1 MAAVGLAVAAAL
13 GFGSAAIFARVAMQR
28 ASPLS
33 VIFVSLVSSFAVS
46 AALALAFAFSD
57 LITLP
62 PVVLA
67 WCLLLGVMNFVG
79 GRNLS
84 YMAISRIG
92 ASRAA
97 AIVSTSTVFA
107 AILAIT
113 LTGERPHVLV
123 AAGTVVVVGGLAAAM
138 GRGILEGHTVGRTA
152 LTGYLLAFA
161 AAACYGGTNVV
172 AKELTH
178 ELTSPLVVSSISLF
192 FGTLLLLPVAGRP
205 AMARLRQTRGFPELR
220 RVRGP
225 VGNRRRDG
233 GQLPVLR
240 AAKVGS
246 GGDQP
251 HRFGQSAGHLDAGL
265 AVFVPVGKRQPL
277 ALPWNGH
284 NGNGGGARGL
294 GQPALM
300 AWRSGERP

>member
-1 MAAVGLAVAAAL
+1 MAAVGLGLAAAL

-28 ASPLS
+28 ASPLA

-84 YMAISRIG
+84 YMSINRIG

-123 AAGTVVVVGGLAAAM
+123 VAGTVVVVGGLAVAM
-138 GRGILEGHTVGRTA
+138 GRGILEGHTAGRTA

-178 ELTSPLVVSSISLF
+178 QLTSPLVISSISLF
-192 FGTLLLLPVAGRP
+192 FGMLLLLPVAGRP
-205 AMARLRQTRGFPELR
+205 AMARLRQPGASLSFAGFAVLSGIVAAMAVNCLYFALQKSEVVVISPIVSANPLVTLMLAWLFLSQLEN
-220 RVRGP
+220 V
-225 VGNRRRDG
+225 NRWLFLG
-233 GQLPVLR
+233 TGIVATGVVLVVLGSQL
-240 AAKVGS
+240 
-246 GGDQP
+246 
-251 HRFGQSAGHLDAGL
+251 
-265 AVFVPVGKRQPL
+265 
-277 ALPWNGH
+277 
-284 NGNGGGARGL
+284 
-294 GQPALM
+294 
-300 AWRSGERP
+300 